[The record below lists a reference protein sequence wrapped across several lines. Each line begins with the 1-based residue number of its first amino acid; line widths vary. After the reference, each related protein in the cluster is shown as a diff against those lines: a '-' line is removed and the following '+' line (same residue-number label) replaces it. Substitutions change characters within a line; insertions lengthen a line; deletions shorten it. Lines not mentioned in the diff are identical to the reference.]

1 MGPKAPTCAIFYVG
15 ETFYH
20 MASLVKR
27 LFSFDRALLVSVIAL
42 AWPTVLQEL
51 LTTMVQY
58 ADTAMVG
65 QLGPRL
71 RLPWG

>member
-1 MGPKAPTCAIFYVG
+1 
-15 ETFYH
+15 